1 MTGAPP
7 GPGAADPAA
16 ERAPS
21 LTRPPRPVREPARA
35 IRRTSGFMRLAG
47 AFLRALFGTV
57 ARVHVE
63 GGADLPRSGPLLVVA
78 NHTSNA
84 DPPLV
89 GAWLLP
95 RLGRPVQFMAK
106 QQLFVPLLRPLLRHF
121 GAIVVKAGGSDV
133 EAYRDALTVLRGGGV
148 VGIFPEGTRSADGR
162 LGEPRAGVALIAVR
176 AGVPIVP
183 VGISGAQRFLARNAR
198 LPAFGTR
205 ITIRIGEP
213 FSLKLDPSLER
224 RAATTAATA
233 EIMRRMAT
241 LLEPDQRGRWGA
253 A

>member
-1 MTGAPP
+1 MSRAAREAA
-7 GPGAADPAA
+7 AADTTAPTRSPMPAR
-16 ERAPS
+16 E
-21 LTRPPRPVREPARA
+21 PVRA
-35 IRRTSGFMRLAG
+35 ITGTTWFMRLAG
-47 AFLRALFGTV
+47 VCLRALFRAA
-57 ARVHVE
+57 ARIRVE
-63 GGADLPRSGPLLVVA
+63 GGSDLPRSGPLLVVG

-95 RLGRPVQFMAK
+95 RLGRPVQFLAK

-148 VGIFPEGTRSADGR
+148 VGLFPEGTRSRDGR
-162 LGEPRAGVALIAVR
+162 LGQPRAGVALMAVR
-176 AGVPIVP
+176 SGVPIVP
-183 VGISGAQRFLARNAR
+183 VGISGAHHFLPPRAR

-213 FSLKLDPSLER
+213 FTLRLDPRLER
-224 RAATTAATA
+224 RAATTAATE
-233 EIMRRMAT
+233 EIMRRIAA
-241 LLEPDQRGRWGA
+241 LLEPEQRGGWG
-253 A
+253 